1 MEPSTVAQPGFGT
14 IGGMRALSALRLAA
28 SLGVLLAG
36 ACRSDTGGSR
46 FVTVTVLGGDQPEPG
61 AGVISHTA
69 SGDLVDQTVA
79 DAVGRAAIGVDDD
92 SLITVVLPGMISAS
106 TPVIS
111 LVTTTAPPGDALSV
125 IGPDRMGPPALIVG
139 VLELDGPPL
148 PAADY
153 IAVDVGCAT
162 VNITKL
168 PEIIDIG
175 ACSLGSD
182 TAIDVLARGIDDPG
196 GDPPAPMT
204 IAYAAGRATM
214 RDGHAVLA
222 LPAWQTDGTPIPV
235 TLDGVTPILSW
246 TQSADGVPFA
256 EEVLPASPFAY
267 ANLAIDQTRLDA
279 SIVGTGFARIT
290 SRYVAGVP
298 DTIAFS
304 GDDFLPAFDLATEIT
319 SMSPLA
325 LRWDAAA
332 SDVDVVHLRAEWGAL
347 SAAVVPGSARIL
359 WDAVLPPEVT
369 EVSLPALTGDLATTI
384 GGTPDATNI
393 VLRHIDS
400 SELSDFAAA
409 QAAGIHAEDTAQA
422 STIVPRPASGQ
433 IRVAHTIGVR

>member
-1 MEPSTVAQPGFGT
+1 M
-14 IGGMRALSALRLAA
+14 RLASA
-28 SLGVLLAG
+28 VRFAVPLGVLVAG
-36 ACRSDTGGSR
+36 ACRSDIGGSR

-61 AGVISHTA
+61 AGVISHTVT
-69 SGDLVDQTVA
+69 GDIVDQTVA

-92 SLITVVLPGMISAS
+92 SLITVVLPGMISES

-111 LVTTTAPPGDALSV
+111 LVTTMAPSGDALSV
-125 IGPDRMGPPALIVG
+125 IGPDRSGPPALIVG
-139 VLELDGPPL
+139 VLELDGPQL

-153 IAVDVGCAT
+153 FAVDVGCAT

-182 TAIDVLARGIDDPG
+182 TSIDVLARGIDDPG
-196 GDPPAPMT
+196 GDPPAPMSVG
-204 IAYAAGRATM
+204 YAAGRAMM
-214 RDGHAVLA
+214 RDGHAMLD
-222 LPAWQTDGTPIPV
+222 LPAWQTSGTAIPV
-235 TLDGVTPILSW
+235 TLDGITPILSW

-256 EEVLPASPFAY
+256 EELLPAAPFAY
-267 ANLAIDQTRLDA
+267 ANLAIDETRIDA
-279 SIVGTGFARIT
+279 SIAGTGFARIT

-298 DTIAFS
+298 TSIAFS
-304 GDDFLPAFDLATEIT
+304 GSDFLPAFDLATEIT

-325 LRWDAAA
+325 MRWDPAGA
-332 SDVDVVHLRAEWGAL
+332 DVDVVHLRAEWGAL
-347 SAAVVPGSARIL
+347 SATVVPGSARIV
-359 WDAVLPPEVT
+359 WDAALPPEMT

-384 GGTPDATNI
+384 SGTPDPVGI

-400 SELSDFAAA
+400 SEVSDFAAA
-409 QAAGIHAEDTAQA
+409 QAAGIHVEDTMQA
-422 STIVPRPASGQ
+422 STIVPRPVTGQ